1 MKLVIDVRFINA
13 SGIGT
18 YIKNVLPG
26 IISEF
31 NVVTVLGNKN
41 EIMQF
46 DWSNKVEVIEF
57 NCKMYSLKE
66 QFYYAFKIP
75 KCDVF
80 WSPHFNFPIFPIR
93 AKKKV
98 VTIHDVNHLTGIS
111 PISFLKKK
119 YSSILYDN
127 AVKKADLIF
136 TVSEFSKSEILK
148 YTNTESEKIKV
159 VYCGVDAPFFEDFKE
174 NSLRLPNDFILY
186 IGNVKPHKNL
196 IVLLK
201 AYNALSNQLK
211 EEYKLL
217 IVGKK
222 DGFITE
228 DNQINEFIKSN
239 QLERNVIFTGHVTDL
254 DLPLYYQN
262 ASLFVFPS
270 LYEGFGLPVLEALAA
285 KTMVISSNAS
295 SLPEIGGEAV
305 IYFDP
310 KNDIELSQKIKDC
323 LENKVSIEIE
333 KRAVQLDKFT
343 WKKSIKNHLKVFRNI
358 LQNNEKSTN

>member
-1 MKLVIDVRFINA
+1 MKLVIDVRSINA

-18 YIKNVLPG
+18 YIKNVIPG

-31 NVVTVLGNKN
+31 DTVTVLGNKS
-41 EIMQF
+41 EIAKF
-46 DWSNKVEVIEF
+46 DWSNKVEVVEF
-57 NCKMYSLKE
+57 NSKMYSLKE
-66 QFYYAFKIP
+66 QFLYPFKIP

-80 WSPHFNFPIFPIR
+80 WCPHFNFPIFATL

-98 VTIHDVNHLTGIS
+98 VTIHDVNHLAGVS

-119 YSSILYDN
+119 YAAILYNN
-127 AVKKADLIF
+127 AVKKAAIIF

-148 YTNTESEKIKV
+148 YTNVEFEKIKV
-159 VYCGVDAPFFEDFKE
+159 VYCGVNVPFFEETKE
-174 NSLRLPNDFILY
+174 NNATLPQDFILY

-201 AYNALSNQLK
+201 AYDALSDQLK
-211 EEYKLL
+211 AKYKLL

-228 DNQINEFIKSN
+228 DYEIDEFIKIKK
-239 QLERNVIFTGHVTDL
+239 LEENIIFTGHITDY
-254 DLPLYYQN
+254 DLPMYYQK
-262 ASLFVFPS
+262 ASLFIFPS

-285 KTMVISSNAS
+285 NTVVISSNAA
-295 SLPEIGGEAV
+295 SLSEIGGEAV

-310 KNDIELSQKIKDC
+310 KNDVELSQKIKEC
-323 LENKVSIEIE
+323 LENKVIVDTE
-333 KRAVQLDKFT
+333 KRKIQLDKFT
-343 WKKSIKNHLKVFRNI
+343 WEKSIKNHLEAFSKI
-358 LQNNEKSTN
+358 LNNNEKSSN